1 MFTKGTPWSA
11 QICYGIKQ
19 TDFVG
24 PFSAAQEMHVAFGTK
39 ALVTRMFALS
49 MRVLFV
55 QESPQMNSE
64 AGEMVRFK
72 QTGG

>member
-1 MFTKGTPWSA
+1 
-11 QICYGIKQ
+11 
-19 TDFVG
+19 
-24 PFSAAQEMHVAFGTK
+24 MHVAFGTK